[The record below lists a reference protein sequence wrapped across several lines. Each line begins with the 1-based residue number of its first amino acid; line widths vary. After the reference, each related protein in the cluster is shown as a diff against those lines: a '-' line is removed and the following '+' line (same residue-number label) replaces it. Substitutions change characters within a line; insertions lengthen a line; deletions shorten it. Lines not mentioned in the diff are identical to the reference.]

1 MSKFILLLVVL
12 VLIVFNIR
20 NLRRIVLIPTM
31 ISLSVFNISF
41 NLIISILIFY
51 KSTLAYLLIY
61 LAFSVFISML
71 CLSMFIKNDT
81 KVSNNHMIATS
92 FNSFVITLSLQYMIF
107 LVLKLTNNMFFV
119 YQILA
124 FIITISLYIVLHKL
138 LRKINLD
145 NLIFDHSIVVG
156 NLIII
161 IVISTIISLITVI
174 DEPYNPR
181 SDYVYLQDISDS
193 NDYILMPKVTF
204 NEVIEITE
212 ENTIGNYTDDYIR
225 QYYITSEYI
234 YTVLDRGDLGISLT
248 AYNIDTLAETVILEL
263 DYEESISFNYIN
275 LTATYSKN
283 VLYQYNGKIFITT
296 PNCLYKLDG
305 DKITLI
311 HQTQINEGD
320 IQFQDFHSVFYY
332 LREESITHSY
342 TYNYYYFDAKNLYL
356 IHDDSLELVESNY
369 SFDYLEYPEFMD
381 ASEKYPFAWS
391 GNLNYIFKYSNHYA
405 ILNGETDQH
414 PDVVDSFNDLIDIYL
429 ENNTFDMYVVLDDEL
444 VFFDTSKQNYIAY
457 DNLNETYTVNDSY
470 TYINHLDST
479 VLYTTYQSTKNDEK
493 MVILSYSRDDY
504 SPIISINTVDIE
516 YYTFNNFH
524 LQYQSKAFYLGVI
537 ILFIPFFKKEND
549 S

>member
-1 MSKFILLLVVL
+1 MSKFILLLVIL
-12 VLIVFNIR
+12 MLIVFNICKLKR
-20 NLRRIVLIPTM
+20 VKSIPII
-31 ISLSVFNISF
+31 ISLLAFNISF

-51 KSTLAYLLIY
+51 KSTLANLLIY
-61 LAFSVFISML
+61 LAFLVFISML
-71 CLSMFIKNDT
+71 CLTILIKKDT
-81 KVSNNHMIATS
+81 KISDNHLIATS

-119 YQILA
+119 YQILV
-124 FIITISLYIVLHKL
+124 FIIAIILYIVLHKL
-138 LRKINLD
+138 LKKINL
-145 NLIFDHSIVVG
+145 NKLIFDHSIVVG

-161 IVISTIISLITVI
+161 ILISTIISLITVI
-174 DEPYNPR
+174 EKPYNPR
-181 SDYVYLQDISDS
+181 TDYVYLQDISDS

-212 ENTIGNYTDDYIR
+212 ENTIRNYTDDYIR

-234 YTVLDRGDLGISLT
+234 YTVLDRGNLGISLT

-311 HQTQINEGD
+311 HQTQINEDD
-320 IQFQDFHSVFYY
+320 IQFQDYHSVFYY

-342 TYNYYYFDAKNLYL
+342 TYNYYYFDGKNLYS
-356 IHDDSLELVESNY
+356 INDDSLELVESNY
-369 SFDYLEYPEFMD
+369 SFDYLESPEFMD

-391 GNLNYIFKYSNHYA
+391 GNLNYIFKYGNQYA

-414 PDVVDSFNDLIDIYL
+414 PDVVDSFNDLIDSYL
-429 ENNTFDMYVVLDDEL
+429 ENDSFDMYVVLNEDP
-444 VFFDTSKQNYIAY
+444 VFFDTLKQNYIAY
-457 DNLNETYTVNDSY
+457 DNLNETYTVNDRYS
-470 TYINHLDST
+470 YINHLDST
-479 VLYTTYQSTKNDEK
+479 VFYTTYHSTKNDEK

-504 SPIISINTVDIE
+504 SPIISINTVNIE
-516 YYTFNNFH
+516 YYTFNNFY